1 MRRGNQGK
9 TVIRLEDEKTLL
21 GVNLGADFTAEHEW
35 GIEKLRRIYGID
47 NQLDGIKGRLISQAP
62 ADRILRGEVRFG
74 KPKATWHALVSFAS
88 PYHKEHNTTLDK
100 ELIDRLELT
109 PYGDDEIHGAWDESS
124 FGILTKDELVIGEL
138 SEAIDRLDL
147 CIAILGALKGNPFS
161 RPGLC
166 LLIASRIPKV
176 VAAHWLESDLDQK
189 RLITASE
196 ATGIADRLQKAGR
209 RYYALSPKWADAVLV
224 SKRGESK
231 TNHPVVYWL
240 NPMDQDSNNYG
251 WFTVEEL
258 DKWVKGKGPVP
269 KKRAA

>member
-9 TVIRLEDEKTLL
+9 AVIRLEDEKTLL

-35 GIEKLRRIYGID
+35 GIEKLRRTYGI
-47 NQLDGIKGRLISQAP
+47 NNELDGIDGRLISRAP
-62 ADRILRGEVRFG
+62 TDRIVRGAVSLG
-74 KPKATWHALVSFAS
+74 KPKVKWHALVSFSS
-88 PYHKEHNTTLDK
+88 PYHKEHNATFDK
-100 ELIDRLELT
+100 ELVNRLELT
-109 PYGDDEIHGAWDESS
+109 PYGDGEIHGAWDDSS
-124 FGILTKDELVIGEL
+124 FGLLAKDESLVGEL

-147 CIAILGALKGNPFS
+147 CIAILGALKDNPFS

-176 VAAHWLESDLDQK
+176 VAAHWLESDLDRK
-189 RLITASE
+189 RLIAASE
-196 ATGIADRLQKAGR
+196 ATGIEDRLQKAGR

-224 SKRGESK
+224 SKRGKSK
-231 TNHPVVYWL
+231 TEHPVVYWL
-240 NPMDQDSNNYG
+240 NPMDQDVNNYG

-258 DKWVKGKGPVP
+258 DKWVHGKGPVP